1 MKTVVHD
8 EDLKTELTQQFKE
21 LRLKNNLTQAQLAKK
36 LGMDKAQVS
45 RIENG
50 KFNLTLATIIRIAN
64 ALDVKVNF
72 ELQPL

>member
-1 MKTVVHD
+1 MKTVSHD

-21 LRLKNNLTQAQLAKK
+21 LRLKNRLTQSQLAKK

-50 KFNLTLATIIRIAN
+50 KFNLTLTTINRIAA
-64 ALDVKVNF
+64 ALDAKVNF
-72 ELQPL
+72 DLQSI